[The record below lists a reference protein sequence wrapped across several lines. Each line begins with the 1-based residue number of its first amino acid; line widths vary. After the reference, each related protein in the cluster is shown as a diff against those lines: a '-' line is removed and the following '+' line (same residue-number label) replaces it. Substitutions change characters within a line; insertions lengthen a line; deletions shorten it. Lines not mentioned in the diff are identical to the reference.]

1 MAKYPNPVLACGE
14 HKVTSKFGNRTI
26 TINGKKSTGMHYGI
40 DLVAEKNCKITTY
53 HVITF
58 PHGNLITSNYS
69 SSAPNY
75 VNIHHSNCKY
85 TRYLHLKSGSR
96 KVKNGDAVKKGQVLG
111 FMGATG
117 NVTGAHLHFDINID
131 GAYVDPAPYLEGT
144 KSLSSADTPATT
156 VKAWQLAAIA
166 DGFKFPKYGAD
177 GKWGSECLAVA
188 KKAVCK
194 TRLIYKYKN
203 LTKLVQAAVGVKVD
217 GKFGKDTQA
226 AVKNW
231 QKLVGLKADGCVGP
245 ESWKTLLGVK

>member
-1 MAKYPNPVLACGE
+1 MAKYLNPVLACGE

-40 DLVAEKNCKITTY
+40 DLVAVKNGKSATDD
-53 HVITF
+53 VVAF
-58 PHGNLITSNYS
+58 ANGEVVTSKYS
-69 SSAPNY
+69 SSAGEY
-75 VNIHHSNCKY
+75 VRVYHGNGVY
-85 TRYLHLKSGSR
+85 TRYLHLKGGSR
-96 KVKNGDAVKKGQVLG
+96 KVKVGDTVKRGQVLG

-117 NVTGAHLHFDINID
+117 NVTGAHLHFDVSID
-131 GAYVDPAPYLEGT
+131 GAYVDPAPYLEGK
-144 KSLSSADTPATT
+144 KSFPEDPTIT
-156 VKAWQLAAIA
+156 VRSWQLAAIA

-194 TRLIYKYKN
+194 KRLIYKYKN
-203 LTKLVQAAVGVKVD
+203 LTKLIQAAVGVKVD

-245 ESWKTLLGVK
+245 ESWKKLLGVK